1 MSTEVANQ
9 KPENSKTLTI
19 TPAALNNNNNNN
31 TVLSLS
37 LSKNGNTFILQMAS
51 GQVPTDGGGR
61 HRRRTAGRHQA
72 EPKRQGIRQPLPRHE
87 RHHPSLLPPR
97 RPAASQKL
105 RRHFRR
111 RLQLH
116 RPRLLHRQA
125 PQTPLPSNRSPL
137 TTQPPYYN

>member
-19 TPAALNNNNNNN
+19 TPAALNNNNN
-31 TVLSLS
+31 TVLS
-37 LSKNGNTFILQMAS
+37 LSKNGNTFILQMAF
-51 GQVPTDGGGR
+51 GQVPADGGGR
-61 HRRRTAGRHQA
+61 HRRRTAGRHEA
-72 EPKRQGIRQPLPRHE
+72 EPKRQGIRQPLSRHE

-111 RLQLH
+111 HLQLH

-137 TTQPPYYN
+137 TTQPPLL

>member
-19 TPAALNNNNNNN
+19 TPAALNNNNN
-31 TVLSLS
+31 TVLS

-51 GQVPTDGGGR
+51 GQVPADGGGR
-61 HRRRTAGRHQA
+61 HRRRTAGRHEA
-72 EPKRQGIRQPLPRHE
+72 EPKRQGIRQPLSRHE
-87 RHHPSLLPPR
+87 RHRPSLLPPG

-105 RRHFRR
+105 RRHLRR

-137 TTQPPYYN
+137 NPQPPYYN

>member
-1 MSTEVANQ
+1 
-9 KPENSKTLTI
+9 
-19 TPAALNNNNNNN
+19 
-31 TVLSLS
+31 
-37 LSKNGNTFILQMAS
+37 MAS
-51 GQVPTDGGGR
+51 GQVPADGGGR

-72 EPKRQGIRQPLPRHE
+72 EPKRQGIRQPLSRHE